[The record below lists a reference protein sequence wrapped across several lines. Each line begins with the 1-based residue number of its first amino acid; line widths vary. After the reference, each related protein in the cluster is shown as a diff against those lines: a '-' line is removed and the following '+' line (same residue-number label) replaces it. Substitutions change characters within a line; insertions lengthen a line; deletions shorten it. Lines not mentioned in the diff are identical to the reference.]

1 MYFLTWAWPYQGS
14 QCLRPMGV
22 PELSRDANQRDV
34 KGFLRLACEYW
45 QWAGNIHH
53 RFSRN
58 DVCSRQT
65 THSSAKTV
73 PTRLA
78 KSTSL
83 FSCIRY
89 PTSLFICLQWLCLP
103 VQLWMVKT
111 LSCLYPGCYIFSIW
125 EPRPPD
131 TNFSVS
137 ICLSFPHS
145 LITPS
150 QGSWNQAMQGH
161 NSSGLLKPTT
171 ILPRYK

>member
-1 MYFLTWAWPYQGS
+1 MAISRTSMPQTNGSARTFQGCKSEACQRLPQACVWILT
-14 QCLRPMGV
+14 V
-22 PELSRDANQRDV
+22 SR
-34 KGFLRLACEYW
+34 KH
-45 QWAGNIHH
+45 HH

-58 DVCSRQT
+58 SVCSRQT

-161 NSSGLLKPTT
+161 NSSGWLKPTT